1 MRRLLNPDIQCTD
14 PGPTAILLENIRYG
28 ILVLRAEYL
37 PPGFTAVC

>member
-1 MRRLLNPDIQCTD
+1 MNRLFNPAAECTD
-14 PGPTAILLENIRYG
+14 PDSLQFCLKIRYG